1 VHFRI
6 VFCLFYLLWAL
17 HLDCLVVY
25 EGLCY
30 AFTELI
36 VGDEGL
42 VAKVFKII
50 SYCFEFTAVAG
61 KASTTI
67 RDKGDF
73 GCRQFFTKLTKLIGE
88 CAFNL
93 SNEIIGD
100 FGFLLFIVSK
110 KEVHLICAYFII
122 DYQKL
127 NKIVLS
133 YFLF

>member
-1 VHFRI
+1 MHFGF
-6 VFCLFYLLWAL
+6 VFSLFYLLWAL
-17 HLDCLVVY
+17 NLDCLVVY

-30 AFTELI
+30 AFTKLI

-50 SYCFEFTAVAG
+50 SDCFEFATVAG
-61 KASTTI
+61 KTSTTI
-67 RDKGDF
+67 GDKGDF
-73 GCRQFFTKLTKLIGE
+73 GSRQFFTKLTELIGQ

-93 SNEIIGD
+93 NNEIIGD
-100 FGFLLFIVSK
+100 FRLLLFVVSK
-110 KEVHLICAYFII
+110 KEVHLICARFII
-122 DYQKL
+122 DNQKF

>member
-1 VHFRI
+1 MHFGV
-6 VFCLFYLLWAL
+6 VFSLFYLLWAL
-17 HLDCLVVY
+17 DLDRLVVY

-30 AFTELI
+30 AFTKLI

-50 SYCFEFTAVAG
+50 SDRFEFATVAG

-67 RDKGDF
+67 GDKGDF
-73 GCRQFFTKLTKLIGE
+73 GCRQFFAKLTKLIGQ

-93 SNEIIGD
+93 TNEIIGD
-100 FGFLLFIVSK
+100 FRFLLFVVSK
-110 KEVHLICAYFII
+110 NVVHLICARFII
-122 DYQKL
+122 DYQKF

>member
-1 VHFRI
+1 VHFGV
-6 VFCLFYLLWAL
+6 VFCLFYLLWTL

-25 EGLCY
+25 EGLCH

-50 SYCFEFTAVAG
+50 SDCLEFTTVAG

-67 RDKGDF
+67 GDKGDF
-73 GCRQFFTKLTKLIGE
+73 GCREFFTKLTKLIGE